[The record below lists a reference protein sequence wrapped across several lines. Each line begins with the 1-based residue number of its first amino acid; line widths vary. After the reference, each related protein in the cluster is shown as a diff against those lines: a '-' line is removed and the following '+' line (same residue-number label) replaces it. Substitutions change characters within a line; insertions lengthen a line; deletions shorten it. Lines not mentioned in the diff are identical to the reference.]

1 MVKRDTP
8 QERDQQPQVST
19 SGELKHAYE
28 VSASGVI
35 VADEA
40 VSSSRSVVLPDVPSR
55 WLDRLLVA
63 SAELPVA
70 HGEIAVVRAVLEAVA
85 GSVTQVSLGAI
96 VGGHVIRIPD
106 EPPAAK
112 GDRLF
117 PSLAHE
123 RVVRVPDEPD
133 ATLHVASNDALLDD
147 ESSAPVQLLQ
157 RAAFIVRH
165 GLAAARTHAQN
176 DRMHQEV
183 HAREAL
189 LIQAEKLA
197 TLGQLAA
204 GMVHEL
210 NNPLTS
216 ILAYTDFLHKRAL
229 ARTQQDPD
237 ELERLR
243 RIGESAHRMLRF
255 TRDLVQ
261 YARPIDVR
269 GPVVVSSVI
278 EQALSFCE
286 HLLDEMKV
294 DVDRRLGD
302 GVLPVRGAAE
312 QLAQVFVNL
321 FTNACHAMPKGGR
334 LVIVTEVAADET
346 YVRIHVE
353 DTGHGIDQENL
364 EHVFQPFFTTKH
376 DGRGSG
382 LGLSI
387 VKSIVEQHE
396 GSIEVDSK
404 IGHGTRFSV
413 TLPVAI
419 QDRPSRM

>member
-1 MVKRDTP
+1 MVKRDTS
-8 QERDQQPQVST
+8 ERETHPR
-19 SGELKHAYE
+19 

-35 VADEA
+35 VAEEA

-63 SAELPVA
+63 SSDLPIAQGEL
-70 HGEIAVVRAVLEAVA
+70 AVVRTVLEAVA
-85 GSVTQVSLGAI
+85 GSVAQVSLGAI
-96 VGGHVIRIPD
+96 IVSPAGRRVVRLQEDSSG
-106 EPPAAK
+106 EPSHQ
-112 GDRLF
+112 GRLF
-117 PSLAHE
+117 PDLAHE
-123 RVVRVPDEPD
+123 RVVRVPDGSD
-133 ATLHVASNDALLDD
+133 STLHVASNDASLED
-147 ESSAPVQLLQ
+147 EASAAVQLLQ
-157 RAAFIVRH
+157 RAAFVVRN
-165 GLAAARTHAQN
+165 GLASARMGALGEKMEHEAN
-176 DRMHQEV
+176 
-183 HAREAL
+183 AREAL

-216 ILAYTDFLHKRAL
+216 ILAYSDFLQKRAL
-229 ARTQQDPD
+229 ARTPQDPD

-286 HLLDEMKV
+286 HLIDETSV
-294 DVDRRLGD
+294 QVDRRLGD

-321 FTNACHAMPKGGR
+321 FTNACHAMPTGGK
-334 LVIVTEVAADET
+334 LVIITEVASDESC
-346 YVRIHVE
+346 VRVFVE
-353 DTGHGIDQENL
+353 DSGHGIEAHAIQQ
-364 EHVFQPFFTTKH
+364 VFEPFFTTKH

-396 GSIEVDSK
+396 GTIEVESEM
-404 IGHGTRFSV
+404 GRGTRFLI

>member
-8 QERDQQPQVST
+8 QEREQLPRVS
-19 SGELKHAYE
+19 S
-28 VSASGVI
+28 SGVI
-35 VADEA
+35 VSDEA

-63 SAELPVA
+63 SSELPIA
-70 HGEIAVVRAVLEAVA
+70 QGELAVVRAVLEALVS
-85 GSVTQVSLGAI
+85 SVGQVSFGAVI
-96 VGGHVIRIPD
+96 NGHVIRV
-106 EPPAAK
+106 PADGPEQKK

-123 RVVRVPDEPD
+123 RVVRIPDEPD
-133 ATLHVASNDALLDD
+133 ATLHVASNDSMLDD
-147 ESSAPVQLLQ
+147 DASAPLQLLQ
-157 RAAFIVRH
+157 RAAFVVRH
-165 GLAAARTHAQN
+165 GLGTARAHAHGE
-176 DRMHQEV
+176 RMHHE
-183 HAREAL
+183 ANSREAL

-216 ILAYTDFLHKRAL
+216 ILAYSDFLTKRAL
-229 ARTQQDPD
+229 TRNPQDPD

-243 RIGESAHRMLRF
+243 RINESAHRMLRF

-286 HLLDEMKV
+286 HLLDESKV

-321 FTNACHAMPKGGR
+321 FTNACHAMPKGGK
-334 LVIVTEVAADET
+334 LVIITEVAADESC
-346 YVRIHVE
+346 VRIFVE
-353 DTGHGIDQENL
+353 DSGHGIDAKNL
-364 EHVFQPFFTTKH
+364 VHVFQPFFTTKH

-387 VKSIVEQHE
+387 VKSIVEQHD
-396 GSIEVDSK
+396 GTIEVESQLGK
-404 IGHGTRFSV
+404 GTRFAV

>member
-8 QERDQQPQVST
+8 QEREQLPRVS
-19 SGELKHAYE
+19 S
-28 VSASGVI
+28 SGVI
-35 VADEA
+35 VSDEA

-63 SAELPVA
+63 SSELPIA
-70 HGEIAVVRAVLEAVA
+70 QGEIAVVRAVLEALVSSVA
-85 GSVTQVSLGAI
+85 QVSFGAVI
-96 VGGHVIRIPD
+96 NGHVIRVPGD
-106 EPPAAK
+106 EPAPK
-112 GDRLF
+112 SDRLF

-123 RVVRVPDEPD
+123 RVIRIPDEPD
-133 ATLHVASNDALLDD
+133 ATLHVASNDSMLDD
-147 ESSAPVQLLQ
+147 DASPPLQLLQ
-157 RAAFIVRH
+157 RAAFVVRH
-165 GLAAARTHAQN
+165 GLATARAHAHGEK
-176 DRMHQEV
+176 MYQEA

-216 ILAYTDFLHKRAL
+216 ILAYSDFLTKRAV
-229 ARTQQDPD
+229 ARSPQDPD

-243 RIGESAHRMLRF
+243 RINESAHRMLRF

-286 HLLDEMKV
+286 HLIDESKV

-321 FTNACHAMPKGGR
+321 FTNACHAMPKGGK
-334 LVIVTEVAADET
+334 LIIITEVAADESC
-346 YVRIHVE
+346 VRIFVE
-353 DTGHGIDQENL
+353 DSGHGIDVKNL
-364 EHVFQPFFTTKH
+364 HHVFQPFFTTKH

-396 GSIEVDSK
+396 GTIEVESQLGK
-404 IGHGTRFSV
+404 GTRFAV

>member
-1 MVKRDTP
+1 MAKRDTS
-8 QERDQQPQVST
+8 ERETHPR
-19 SGELKHAYE
+19 

-35 VADEA
+35 VAEEA
-40 VSSSRSVVLPDVPSR
+40 ISSSRSVTLPDVPSR

-63 SAELPVA
+63 ASELPIA
-70 HGEIAVVRAVLEAVA
+70 QGEMPVVRVVLEAVA
-85 GSVTQVSLGAI
+85 GSVPNVSLGAI
-96 VGGHVIRIPD
+96 ITSPAGRRVVRLSDDAG
-106 EPPAAK
+106 EPSHQ
-112 GDRLF
+112 GRLF
-117 PSLAHE
+117 ASLAHE
-123 RVVRVPDEPD
+123 RVVRIPDGSD
-133 ATLHVASNDALLDD
+133 STLHVASNDPALED
-147 ESSAPVQLLQ
+147 EASAAVQLLQ
-157 RAAFIVRH
+157 RAAFVVRN
-165 GLAAARTHAQN
+165 GLASARAHALG
-176 DRMHQEV
+176 DRMYHEA
-183 HAREAL
+183 HTREAL

-216 ILAYTDFLHKRAL
+216 ILAYNDFLHKHAMNRVP
-229 ARTQQDPD
+229 QDPD

-243 RIGESAHRMLRF
+243 RIAESAHRMLRF

-269 GPVVVSSVI
+269 GPVVVSNVI

-294 DVDRRLGD
+294 EVDRRLGD

-321 FTNACHAMPKGGR
+321 ITNACHAMPKGGK
-334 LVIVTEVAADET
+334 LVIVTEVASDESC
-346 YVRIHVE
+346 VRVYVE
-353 DTGHGIDQENL
+353 DCGHGIEAKVISQ
-364 EHVFQPFFTTKH
+364 VFEPFFTTKH

-396 GSIEVDSK
+396 GTIEVESE
-404 IGHGTRFSV
+404 IGRGTRFLV
-413 TLPVAI
+413 TLPVAM
-419 QDRPSRM
+419 QDRPSRT